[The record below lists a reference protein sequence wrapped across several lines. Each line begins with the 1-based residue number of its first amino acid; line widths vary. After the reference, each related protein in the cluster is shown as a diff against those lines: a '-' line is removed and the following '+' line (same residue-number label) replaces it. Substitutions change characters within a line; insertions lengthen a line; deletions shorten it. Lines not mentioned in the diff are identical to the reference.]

1 MQIYF
6 DVMKFVETIS
16 HKMEINLKV
25 LPFELRCVI
34 ITTARKNE
42 NAFSGKDELMG
53 NLKAAAIACGV
64 VATVLGGGAGVVYL
78 SSSTISTADL
88 VTEEKVEVNYYDSD
102 DTSTAA
108 TAGET
113 LTAITNKGTTT
124 KKSNKADN
132 TSATSKKTSSAQEGT
147 TSQSSTAADKAA
159 KISKSVP
166 GRAFAP
172 EVITESSTEATT
184 TANIIATA
192 ADVIKEATTA
202 TIAEISSTTTQSAT
216 TQETSTTVTTI
227 VAETTAETTTTVVET
242 VTEAP
247 EVTTET
253 YVEPQTEPIS
263 TDVESTEFTLPITDE
278 EYILLCNAVAHEAG
292 SDNISN
298 YNKAYV
304 VEVIMNR
311 KASPYFP
318 NSIFDVITQHNQF
331 TGCWSYANL
340 ETFSWKVTQS
350 VKDSVTLYFTEP
362 DSFTQGYLYFSGNG
376 SQNFFRTS
384 Y

>member
-1 MQIYF
+1 
-6 DVMKFVETIS
+6 
-16 HKMEINLKV
+16 MEKNLKL
-25 LPFELRCVI
+25 LPFQGRYGI
-34 ITTARKNE
+34 ISSARKNE
-42 NAFSGKDELMG
+42 NAFSGKEELMG

-64 VATVLGGGAGVVYL
+64 IATVLGGGVGVVYL
-78 SSSTISTADL
+78 SSSTISKADL

-124 KKSNKADN
+124 KKSNKADI
-132 TSATSKKTSSAQEGT
+132 TSATSKKTSSVQEGT

-159 KISKSVP
+159 KISRSVP
-166 GRAFAP
+166 ARAFAP
-172 EVITESSTEATT
+172 EVITESPSEAATT
-184 TANIIATA
+184 ATIIATA
-192 ADVIKEATTA
+192 ADTILEATTA
-202 TIAEISSTTTQSAT
+202 TIAEISSTTTHSAT
-216 TQETSTTVTTI
+216 TQETSTTVTNT
-227 VAETTAETTTTVVET
+227 VAETTAETTTTVVEI

-247 EVTTET
+247 EETTET
-253 YVEPQTEPIS
+253 YVEPQSELTSTE
-263 TDVESTEFTLPITDE
+263 VESTDFKLPISDE

-292 SDNISN
+292 SDYISN

-311 KASPYFP
+311 KASPIFP
-318 NSIFDVITQHNQF
+318 NSIYDVITQAGQF
-331 TGCWSYANL
+331 SGCWTYANL
-340 ETFSWKVTQS
+340 GTYSYKVTQS

-362 DSFTQGYLYFSGNG
+362 DSFTQGYMYFTGNG
-376 SQNFFRTS
+376 YQNIFRTS